1 MRRACLIAVLLV
13 GIVSFLS
20 LAQTTLTFTSA
31 LPFDLSGFG
40 DLSFEGSWQWQRAP
54 WTVGAS
60 ATLTPKS
67 FESAKLSLS
76 YQTSQIQASANATL
90 SLEGLKSAETQL
102 KAELSGLIS
111 FENTLSFSRRG
122 FKNGK
127 VAVKLGPSA
136 LNISGSAQLTPEG
149 IAAPSGA
156 VNFSLSQELGDL
168 SGTTSFSAHGFREQ
182 TLSAVGYLSEAW
194 TLTMTSRLTPRGF
207 ESESLDLAVA
217 LWDGLASLSLSATVE
232 GRGITSE
239 GISLDLMLNGLFV
252 QASVDF
258 SGLELSNFQ
267 LMANGSVGDLSL
279 DALVMGSLDG
289 IQFATLTASGKL
301 FGFSVSASLDMSAF
315 GLDNFSLSVSR
326 LLGRWTFSAEG
337 AFGADGFQGGT
348 LKASYSIKI

>member
-67 FESAKLSLS
+67 FEGAKLSLS
-76 YQTSQIQASANATL
+76 YQISQIQASANATL

-156 VNFSLSQELGDL
+156 VNFSLSQELGRSLRDDEL
-168 SGTTSFSAHGFREQ
+168 FGSRLQGADALGC
-182 TLSAVGYLSEAW
+182 GLSE
-194 TLTMTSRLTPRGF
+194 R
-207 ESESLDLAVA
+207 
-217 LWDGLASLSLSATVE
+217 
-232 GRGITSE
+232 
-239 GISLDLMLNGLFV
+239 
-252 QASVDF
+252 SVD
-258 SGLELSNFQ
+258 
-267 LMANGSVGDLSL
+267 ADYDVAA
-279 DALVMGSLDG
+279 DAQG
-289 IQFATLTASGKL
+289 I
-301 FGFSVSASLDMSAF
+301 
-315 GLDNFSLSVSR
+315 
-326 LLGRWTFSAEG
+326 
-337 AFGADGFQGGT
+337 
-348 LKASYSIKI
+348 

>member
-1 MRRACLIAVLLV
+1 
-13 GIVSFLS
+13 
-20 LAQTTLTFTSA
+20 
-31 LPFDLSGFG
+31 
-40 DLSFEGSWQWQRAP
+40 
-54 WTVGAS
+54 
-60 ATLTPKS
+60 
-67 FESAKLSLS
+67 
-76 YQTSQIQASANATL
+76 
-90 SLEGLKSAETQL
+90 
-102 KAELSGLIS
+102 
-111 FENTLSFSRRG
+111 
-122 FKNGK
+122 
-127 VAVKLGPSA
+127 
-136 LNISGSAQLTPEG
+136 
-149 IAAPSGA
+149 
-156 VNFSLSQELGDL
+156 
-168 SGTTSFSAHGFREQ
+168 
-182 TLSAVGYLSEAW
+182 
-194 TLTMTSRLTPRGF
+194 MTSRLTPRGF

-239 GISLDLMLNGLFV
+239 GISLDLMLDGLFV

-258 SGLELSNFQ
+258 SGLELINFQ

-326 LLGRWTFSAEG
+326 SLGRWTFSAEG

>member
-1 MRRACLIAVLLV
+1 
-13 GIVSFLS
+13 
-20 LAQTTLTFTSA
+20 
-31 LPFDLSGFG
+31 
-40 DLSFEGSWQWQRAP
+40 
-54 WTVGAS
+54 
-60 ATLTPKS
+60 
-67 FESAKLSLS
+67 
-76 YQTSQIQASANATL
+76 
-90 SLEGLKSAETQL
+90 
-102 KAELSGLIS
+102 
-111 FENTLSFSRRG
+111 
-122 FKNGK
+122 
-127 VAVKLGPSA
+127 
-136 LNISGSAQLTPEG
+136 
-149 IAAPSGA
+149 
-156 VNFSLSQELGDL
+156 
-168 SGTTSFSAHGFREQ
+168 
-182 TLSAVGYLSEAW
+182 VGYLSEAW

-207 ESESLDLAVA
+207 ESESLDLAVD

-239 GISLDLMLNGLFV
+239 GISLDLMLDGLFV

-315 GLDNFSLSVSR
+315 GLDNFSLSASR
-326 LLGRWTFSAEG
+326 SLGRWTFSAEG